1 MSEDSKASSLAAEY
15 AAVRDLSADALIDKH
30 AHLVRRIAYHL
41 KGRLPDSVDV
51 NDLVQAGMLGLMEAA
66 KKYSG
71 DRGANFETYAGI
83 RIRGAML
90 DELRRMDWVP
100 RSVHRRV
107 RGMIEAMRIV
117 EGRRGTKA
125 SDAEVAAEMQV
136 SLPEYH
142 EIAREASHC
151 RMFSM
156 EELAGDDGDF
166 RGVSESIASPEVEL
180 EREAVT
186 EEIASNV
193 EKLPEREQLIISLYY
208 SDELNMREIGEVLGV
223 SESRVCQLHGQ
234 ALARIRART
243 SL

>member
-1 MSEDSKASSLAAEY
+1 MSEYSRGPSRAAEY
-15 AAVRDLSADALIDKH
+15 AAVRDLSADALIEKY
-30 AHLVRRIAYHL
+30 AQLVRRIAYHL
-41 KGRLPDSVDV
+41 GGRLPPSVDI

-66 KKYSG
+66 NKYAG

-117 EGRRGTKA
+117 EGRSGGMA
-125 SDAEVAAEMQV
+125 SDADIAAEMKV
-136 SLPEYH
+136 SLSEYH

-156 EELAGDDGDF
+156 EELAGADSELHSA
-166 RGVSESIASPEVEL
+166 SESIASPEQAM
-180 EREAVT
+180 EREDVITAL
-186 EEIASNV
+186 AGSV
-193 EKLPEREQLIISLYY
+193 ETLPERERLIISLYY
-208 SDELNMREIGEVLGV
+208 SDELNLREIGEVLGV

-234 ALARIRART
+234 ALARIRARST
-243 SL
+243 F